1 MNGLSIEGVRPF
13 QDLVIKPETKLVT
26 KGFGDVLKN
35 VLTNVNS
42 QQHQSD
48 TAMQNVI
55 KGDLDVHEGMMVVS
69 EADLSLRLLLQVRN
83 KVLDAYREIS
93 RM

>member
-1 MNGLSIEGVRPF
+1 MNGLTIEGVRPF
-13 QDLVIKPETKLVT
+13 QDLVVKPETQLAT
-26 KGFGDVLKN
+26 KGFGDVLKR
-35 VLTNVNS
+35 VLADVNS
-42 QQHQSD
+42 QQYQSD
-48 TAMQNVI
+48 TAMQNII
-55 KGDLDVHEGMMVVS
+55 KGDMDVHEGMMVVS